1 MEKRV
6 RVRFSKGVFE
16 PLEAVELE
24 EGTELSITFD
34 EKYSRPLEERI
45 KRTMS
50 TAGAWKGRIDGEK
63 LKREIYESRRAGSRL
78 EPDP

>member
-34 EKYSRPLEERI
+34 EKYSRRW
-45 KRTMS
+45 KR
-50 TAGAWKGRIDGEK
+50 G
-63 LKREIYESRRAGSRL
+63 
-78 EPDP
+78 